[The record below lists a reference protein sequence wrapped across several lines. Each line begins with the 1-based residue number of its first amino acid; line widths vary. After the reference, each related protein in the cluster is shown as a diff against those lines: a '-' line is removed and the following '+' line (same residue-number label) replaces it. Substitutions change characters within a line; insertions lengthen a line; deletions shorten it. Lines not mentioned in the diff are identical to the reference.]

1 MPKKQNN
8 PQPKV
13 TNLPLPASDNPLVID
28 LPDGQ
33 KIVVGKLQP
42 GSVIEVA
49 TWRGTG
55 RPDSRTNRLMM
66 GMNTPGANV
75 ENVENREGQSQT
87 EASSSKKIEEN
98 RVKNIQQRVAGVLRT
113 SVKFAQRGAESLKAL
128 AGNFRK
134 KRANKEAPKA
144 EITTAPTTSPDVDE
158 WLAKIIEKSEK
169 KRERELAMKERARS
183 SSNAV
188 KSAKGAKKSKA
199 GASKS
204 KKSR

>member
-8 PQPKV
+8 LQPQV

-33 KIVVGKLQP
+33 KIVIGKMPP
-42 GSVIEVA
+42 GSVVEVA

-66 GMNTPGANV
+66 GMNTAGANV
-75 ENVENREGQSQT
+75 ENKEGQSPT
-87 EASSSKKIEEN
+87 EASNSKKIEEN
-98 RVKNIQQRVAGVLRT
+98 RIKNLQQKIAGVLRT
-113 SVKFAQRGAESLKAL
+113 LVKNAQPGAEFLKAL
-128 AGNFRK
+128 AGRLRN
-134 KRANKEAPKA
+134 KRATKEVPKA
-144 EITTAPTTSPDVDE
+144 ELTTAPSTSPDVDE

>member
-1 MPKKQNN
+1 MPKKQNDL
-8 PQPKV
+8 QPKV

-33 KIVVGKLQP
+33 KIVIGKMPP
-42 GSVIEVA
+42 GSVVEVA

-66 GMNTPGANV
+66 GMNTPGVSV
-75 ENVENREGQSQT
+75 ESQGNQSPN
-87 EASSSKKIEEN
+87 ESSTSKKIEGKSL
-98 RVKNIQQRVAGVLRT
+98 KNLQLQVAGVLRT
-113 SVKFAQRGAESLKAL
+113 LVKIAQRGVESLKAL
-128 AGNFRK
+128 ASKLRN
-134 KRANKEAPKA
+134 KRSNKVGSKTELAAP
-144 EITTAPTTSPDVDE
+144 PTTSPDVDE

-169 KRERELAMKERARS
+169 KRERELATKERARS
-183 SSNAV
+183 SSNAG

>member
-8 PQPKV
+8 LQPKV

-33 KIVVGKLQP
+33 KIVIGKMPP
-42 GSVIEVA
+42 GSVVEVA

-75 ENVENREGQSQT
+75 ENKEGQSST
-87 EASSSKKIEEN
+87 DASNSKKIEEN
-98 RVKNIQQRVAGVLRT
+98 GLKNIQQRVAGVLRT
-113 SVKFAQRGAESLKAL
+113 LVKIAQRGAESLKAL
-128 AGNFRK
+128 FGNLRN
-134 KRANKEAPKA
+134 KRANKEVPKA
-144 EITTAPTTSPDVDE
+144 ELTSAPTTSPDVDE